1 MERLRLTD
9 VGGGTPVL
17 QVAITLSSD
26 VTRNTN
32 GSTTVGNARAE
43 SSDMPGLVTTSEA
56 HVVVLS
62 IDSNVLVVFLSEFF
76 DSSLDVLHTTLDTHG
91 KGTEVCVASSTVP
104 VAGQRLGVEGDLD
117 TPLLGET
124 NEEVAGHPKVVAH
137 LNTLARADL
146 ELPLGRHHLRID
158 TADLDTSV
166 QADTV
171 VSFDQVTCKHLSG
184 A

>member
-1 MERLRLTD
+1 M
-9 VGGGTPVL
+9 
-17 QVAITLSSD
+17 
-26 VTRNTN
+26 TRNTD

-43 SSDMPGLVTTSEA
+43 SSDVPGLVTTGET
-56 HVVVLS
+56 HVIVLS
-62 IDSNVLVVFLSEFF
+62 VDSDVLVVLLSKFF

-91 KGTEVCVASSTVP
+91 KGTEVGVASSTVP

-124 NEEVAGHPKVVAH
+124 NEEVAGHPEVVTH
-137 LNTLARADL
+137 LNTLTGANL

-166 QADTV
+166 QTDTV
-171 VSFDQVTCKHLSG
+171 VSFD
-184 A
+184 